1 MERFKASY
9 TIDYFRLLEN
19 YKETEWSSTSG
30 LEDHYKQ
37 LEASYAT
44 EFGDHEEALGKA
56 IYGRLPTSSGSHG
69 KPGKSPKKFHACK
82 NHGI

>member
-9 TIDYFRLLEN
+9 TSDYFRLLEN

-56 IYGRLPTSSGSHG
+56 IFGLPHSILVLIAYIETRLS
-69 KPGKSPKKFHACK
+69 
-82 NHGI
+82 